1 MEDILG
7 REIHDGSMCVY
18 MGIGQYS
25 HMHIGVF
32 MGKSMYFLAGNTLC
46 RGNYTTNMY
55 LLENLSEAEIKIK
68 NRILELI
75 VKEREERE
83 EERKRKSEM
92 KTIPSSKLVVGGI
105 YETIGGKRYVYLG
118 NKTYTFEV
126 ENDRYNRY
134 KCVKSGNCF
143 SSLWSSDDISNIS
156 QNKIIRFEY
165 FFNEDNP
172 STVIIVKT
180 KKFVKLLGTVDIS
193 FPFIVEGKQ
202 QFGYSDNRNVKI
214 TIE

>member
-25 HMHIGVF
+25 HMHVGVF
-32 MGKSMYFLAGNTLC
+32 MGKSMYFLSGNTLC

-55 LLENLSEAEIKIK
+55 LLENLSETEIKIK
-68 NRILELI
+68 NRILERI
-75 VKEREERE
+75 VKEKEERE
-83 EERKRKSEM
+83 KERKRKSEM
-92 KTIPSSKLVVGGI
+92 KAIPFSKMVIGGI
-105 YETIGGKRYVYLG
+105 YETIGGERYVYLG

-126 ENDRYNRY
+126 ENNRY

-143 SSLWSSDDISNIS
+143 SHLWRSDDISNIS
-156 QNKIIRFEY
+156 QNKIIRFET
-165 FFNEDNP
+165 FFNEDNS
-172 STVIIVKT
+172 STVIVVKT
-180 KKFVKLLGTVDIS
+180 KKFVKFLGTVDIS

-202 QFGYSDNRNVKI
+202 QFAYCDDRNVKI
-214 TIE
+214 TIS